1 MLKKG
6 DRVQENNNIGTVT
19 AIHTKGTVDVLF
31 DGEEYAIRRQD
42 YDVTHLKENPMPKEP
57 KSDEDRMQKRFTIW
71 RHLSDIFMIGLVPRE
86 RINKY
91 LSDEVD
97 RINDDFDYFGR
108 NMPTYPMSEK
118 EFKLFQK
125 WYQKQVDRIN
135 DEIVKD
141 IGWDFRENPMR
152 RNKGHLKLVKPKK
165 KASSKKV
172 KKLSKRMRAKL
183 PKSDFV
189 FPSKR
194 SFPIPD
200 IGHGRLALQYAQ
212 WPNNKKNLSKI
223 KKAVFKRYPSLISWW
238 NKNHPK
244 DRWTKSTSTRRKMV
258 ANPRGNRWKMKEGI
272 EIKTGRRVWVVTGRV
287 NKGPK
292 VFYTKKNASAYL
304 SRRKKEK

>member
-42 YDVTHLKENPMPKEP
+42 YDVTH
-57 KSDEDRMQKRFTIW
+57 
-71 RHLSDIFMIGLVPRE
+71 
-86 RINKY
+86 
-91 LSDEVD
+91 
-97 RINDDFDYFGR
+97 
-108 NMPTYPMSEK
+108 
-118 EFKLFQK
+118 FQ
-125 WYQKQVDRIN
+125 
-135 DEIVKD
+135 
-141 IGWDFRENPMR
+141 ENPMR
-152 RNKGHLKLVKPKK
+152 SNRGNLKLIKPKK
-165 KASSKKV
+165 KSKKKV
-172 KKLSKRMRAKL
+172 KKLTKRMRAKL

-258 ANPRGNRWKMKEGI
+258 ANPRGNRWKMKEGT
-272 EIKTGRRVWVVTGRV
+272 KTGRRVWVVTGRV